1 MKLISNNKT
10 RFTLTVCFQNVL
22 TNWTSRDTIH
32 KTFGGLLTLYLNS
45 HSVFDA
51 LTLTVDHINFVFST
65 LRSLQCKDC
74 NFCSCSID
82 VFSNATPVNTFWN
95 RCVDVY
101 IIFVHNGGGRKAAE
115 ELKEDIAKRSSKVV
129 LPHQGNVV
137 TFQYIGRIFRSCRKC
152 WW

>member
-22 TNWTSRDTIH
+22 TNWTCRDTIH
-32 KTFGGLLTLYLNS
+32 KTLSGLLTLYLNS
-45 HSVFDA
+45 QSVSNTT
-51 LTLTVDHINFVFST
+51 TLTGDHINFVFST

-82 VFSNATPVNTFWN
+82 VFSNATLVNTFWN
-95 RCVDVY
+95 CCVDVY
-101 IIFVHNGGGRKAAE
+101 IIFVHNGAGRRAVE
-115 ELKEDIAKRSSKVV
+115 ELKEDIAKRSIKVV
-129 LPHQGNVV
+129 LPHKGDVV
-137 TFQYIGRIFRSCRKC
+137 TFQYIEWILRSCRKC